1 MRKLW
6 FTTAIACAC
15 AASLLTLS
23 AATADPAGGPGTV
36 TSIAPLAAVATLP
49 GSVNSTRIIYRTSTA
64 NNVPT
69 EASAAVYFPPGPA
82 PAGGWPVIAW
92 AHGTVGLGDDCAY
105 SITGPSAA
113 ERDWAYLGTWLQQGY
128 AIVAA
133 DYAGLGTPDEHPYLN
148 GMVMAHNVV
157 DAVQAATR
165 QYSSLAK
172 KWAVVGQSQ
181 GAGAA
186 AYTARY
192 ATEFGGPELDYRG
205 AVTTGVPAYIEDVL
219 LPLAPHMP
227 PIKLSPHSTAYVL
240 YILNGLRT
248 TYGDTVGQSPSE
260 NRAGPSGG
268 EAAAYSDT
276 VGQSP
281 SENRA
286 GPSGGEAAA
295 YRDTVGQS
303 PSENRAGPSGGEA
316 AAYRDTVG
324 QSPSENRAGP
334 SGGEAAAYPTLNIES
349 FLTDAGR
356 EWLTRA
362 RDACI
367 GPLGDE
373 LAARGVVLGDL
384 FSRPLLEIPD
394 LHGFLARYMAL
405 PESGYNKPLFIG
417 QGLRDTDVITPE
429 SLRWAAVLKA
439 NGQPVTLHTYPTD
452 HSGTVNASL
461 PDSLPFVHNLFA

>member
-6 FTTAIACAC
+6 FTTAVACAC
-15 AASLLTLS
+15 AASLLTIP
-23 AATADPAGGPGTV
+23 AATAEPADGQGTV
-36 TSIAPLAAVATLP
+36 VSTAPLAAVATP
-49 GSVNSTRIIYRTSTA
+49 PAAVNSTRILYRTSTA
-64 NNVPT
+64 NDVPT
-69 EASAAVYFPPGPA
+69 EASAAVYFPQGEP

-92 AHGTVGLGDDCAY
+92 AHGTVGLGDNCAY
-105 SITGPSAA
+105 STAGPSAA
-113 ERDWAYLGTWLQQGY
+113 DRDWAYLGTWLKQGY

-133 DYAGLGTPDEHPYLN
+133 DYAGLGTPGEHPYLN

-172 KWAVVGQSQ
+172 KWVVVGQSQ

-192 ATEFGGPELDYRG
+192 ATELGGPELDYRG
-205 AVTTGVPAYIEDVL
+205 AVTTGVPAYIEDIL

-227 PIKLSPHSTAYVL
+227 PIELSPHSTAYVL

-248 TYGDTVGQSPSE
+248 TF
-260 NRAGPSGG
+260 
-268 EAAAYSDT
+268 
-276 VGQSP
+276 
-281 SENRA
+281 
-286 GPSGGEAAA
+286 
-295 YRDTVGQS
+295 
-303 PSENRAGPSGGEA
+303 
-316 AAYRDTVG
+316 
-324 QSPSENRAGP
+324 
-334 SGGEAAAYPTLNIES
+334 PTLNVES
-349 FLTDAGR
+349 FLTDSGR
-356 EWLTRA
+356 EWLARA

-373 LAARGVVLGDL
+373 LAARDVVLGDL

-405 PESGYNKPLFIG
+405 PESGYNKPIFIG

-429 SLRWAAVLKA
+429 SLRWAAVLEA

-461 PDSLPFVHNLFA
+461 PDSVPFVQGLFA

>member
-6 FTTAIACAC
+6 FTTAVACVC
-15 AASLLTLS
+15 AASLLAIP
-23 AATADPAGGPGTV
+23 AATAEPAGGQGTV
-36 TSIAPLAAVATLP
+36 TSTAPLAAVATP
-49 GSVNSTRIIYRTSTA
+49 PAAVNSTRILYRTSTA
-64 NNVPT
+64 NDVPT
-69 EASAAVYFPPGPA
+69 EASAAVYFPQGEP

-105 SITGPSAA
+105 STAGPSAVD
-113 ERDWAYLGTWLQQGY
+113 RDWAYLDTWLKQGY

-133 DYAGLGTPDEHPYLN
+133 DYAGLGTPGEHPYLN

-192 ATEFGGPELDYRG
+192 ATELGGPELDYRG
-205 AVTTGVPAYIEDVL
+205 AVTTGVPAYIEDIL
-219 LPLAPHMP
+219 LPLAPHIP
-227 PIKLSPHSTAYVL
+227 PIELSPHSTAYVL

-248 TYGDTVGQSPSE
+248 TFSEAAGRGPSE
-260 NRAGPSGG
+260 NRAGPSEG
-268 EAAAYSDT
+268 EAAAF
-276 VGQSP
+276 
-281 SENRA
+281 
-286 GPSGGEAAA
+286 
-295 YRDTVGQS
+295 
-303 PSENRAGPSGGEA
+303 
-316 AAYRDTVG
+316 
-324 QSPSENRAGP
+324 
-334 SGGEAAAYPTLNIES
+334 PTLNVES
-349 FLTDAGR
+349 FLTDSGR

-367 GPLGDE
+367 VPFGDE

-405 PESGYNKPLFIG
+405 PESGYNKPIFIG

-429 SLRWAAVLKA
+429 SLRWAAVLEA

-461 PDSLPFVHNLFA
+461 PDSVPFVQRLFA

>member
-6 FTTAIACAC
+6 FTTAIACTC

-172 KWAVVGQSQ
+172 KWVVVGQSQ

-248 TYGDTVGQSPSE
+248 TYP
-260 NRAGPSGG
+260 A
-268 EAAAYSDT
+268 
-276 VGQSP
+276 
-281 SENRA
+281 
-286 GPSGGEAAA
+286 
-295 YRDTVGQS
+295 
-303 PSENRAGPSGGEA
+303 
-316 AAYRDTVG
+316 
-324 QSPSENRAGP
+324 
-334 SGGEAAAYPTLNIES
+334 LNIES